1 MVDEVVMDVKETGE
15 VVQVMQGQ
23 VVLDQIQIK
32 LRNSHSPILLIL
44 SSLSAILL
52 LRSVQQTV

>member
-32 LRNSHSPILLIL
+32 LRNCHSPILLIL
-44 SSLSAILL
+44 SSLSVILL